1 MAASRDLPP
10 CLGATVTGE
19 GVDFAVYAGHAD
31 AVEICLFEAGDTTG
45 ASERRVALHDR
56 IHGTWYGSVP
66 GIGAGARYGVRAHGP
81 WQPDQGQRYNAD
93 KLLLDP
99 YARAIEGEVTWRP
112 EVFGHVVDARLR
124 GDPDVRDQ
132 RDSAAYVPRSV
143 VVDNHFPWG
152 DDAAPRVPWAQTVI
166 YETHV
171 RNLTRCHP
179 GIPEHLRGTYA
190 GLAHPAMIEHLLSLG
205 VTSVELLPVQAF
217 SHEPAL
223 VARGLVNHWGYNTLG
238 FHAPHGAYAVSRD
251 PRDPRDPGDPGD
263 PQAGLNELKTMVR
276 QLHAAG
282 LEVIL
287 DVVYN
292 HTCEQGR
299 EGATLSWRGLDNRVY
314 YRLDERG
321 HDIDVTGCGNT
332 LDVRHPVVTR
342 MVLDSLRY
350 WVEHCHVDGF
360 RFDLA
365 VTLGRG
371 RDDGFHPNNPFL
383 VALRTDPVLSR
394 VKLIA
399 EPWDLGVHGW
409 RTGQFPPP
417 FAEWNDRFR
426 DTVRTF
432 WLPDVARSAHHE
444 PGHGVRELATRL
456 AGSRDLFG
464 ARDRG
469 PIASINYV
477 AAHDGFTMADLTT
490 YELKNNGANGEG
502 NRDGQDGNR
511 SWNHGYEG
519 PKEPASKEAAGSKEP
534 AGSQIRGVSA
544 SVQQARRRSIRNLLA
559 TQLFASGV
567 PMINAGDE
575 LGRSQSGNNNAYC
588 QDNDVS
594 WFDWDLEPWQHDL
607 LATTRFLT
615 WLRASSPV
623 LGRRS
628 FFPGPLAR
636 QDRAR
641 DGAADFQWFSAD
653 GQPMH
658 TRGWEDPHNRTLVM
672 FLDAGKVGGPS
683 LLVIFHGGSR
693 DAEVTLPALPPGG
706 DDATYEMVWD
716 SAWERPRAP
725 GGGAVGDDVCEGTVS
740 PKGGPLTLTAASV
753 RVYSLVS

>member
-1 MAASRDLPP
+1 MAASHDLPP
-10 CLGATVTGE
+10 CLGATVTGD
-19 GVDFAVYAGHAD
+19 GVDFAVYAGHAE
-31 AVEICLFEAGDTTG
+31 AVEICLFDAGDTTG
-45 ASERRVALHDR
+45 ASERRVSLHDR
-56 IHGTWYGSVP
+56 IHGTWFGSVP
-66 GIGAGARYGVRAHGP
+66 GIGAGARYGLRAHGP
-81 WQPDQGQRYNAD
+81 WQPGQGQRYNAD

-99 YARAIEGEVTWRP
+99 YARAIEGVVTWRP

-124 GDPDVRDQ
+124 GDPDVRDH

-190 GLAHPAMIEHLLSLG
+190 GLAHPAMIEHLRSLG

-238 FHAPHGAYAVSRD
+238 FHAPHGGYAVS
-251 PRDPRDPGDPGD
+251 PDPGDPGG
-263 PQAGLNELKTMVR
+263 PQSQLNELKTMVR

-299 EGATLSWRGLDNRVY
+299 GGATLSWRGLDNRVY

-365 VTLGRG
+365 VALGRG

-426 DTVRTF
+426 DAVRTF
-432 WLPDVARSAHHE
+432 WLPDVARSARHE

-477 AAHDGFTMADLTT
+477 AAHDGFTAADLTT
-490 YELKNNGANGEG
+490 YELKHNRANGEG

-519 PKEPASKEAAGSKEP
+519 PEKP
-534 AGSQIRGVSA
+534 AGSEIGGA
-544 SVQQARRRSIRNLLA
+544 SPSVLAARRRSIRNLLA
-559 TQLFASGV
+559 TGLLASGV

-575 LGRSQSGNNNAYC
+575 LGRSQTGNNNAYC

-594 WFDWDLEPWQHDL
+594 WFDWGLEPWQQDL

-623 LGRRS
+623 LGQRS
-628 FFPGPLAR
+628 FFTGSVAH
-636 QDRAR
+636 QDSAG
-641 DGAADFQWFSAD
+641 DAAADFQWFSAD
-653 GQPMH
+653 GEPMH
-658 TRGWEDPHNRTLVM
+658 TRSWDDPHNRTLVM
-672 FLDAGKVGGPS
+672 FLDAGHVGGAS
-683 LLVIFHGGSR
+683 LLVIFHGGGQ
-693 DAEVTLPALPPGG
+693 DAEVTLPALPPAGV
-706 DDATYEMVWD
+706 DATYGLVWD
-716 SAWERPRAP
+716 SAWERPRAS
-725 GGGAVGDDVCEGTVS
+725 GGEPVGEGVHEGTVS